1 MPIITEKPTI
11 SSRIGVVAVC
21 ALKALHACIE
31 TLNRA
36 RVPKIFFGTMEYVHH
51 RSNLG
56 REGVLSLSPSPACVL
71 RPSPFSYS
79 ILQLAS

>member
-56 REGVLSLSPSPACVL
+56 REGVLSLSPHHPRACSV
-71 RPSPFSYS
+71 RPLSRTVFSS
-79 ILQLAS
+79 